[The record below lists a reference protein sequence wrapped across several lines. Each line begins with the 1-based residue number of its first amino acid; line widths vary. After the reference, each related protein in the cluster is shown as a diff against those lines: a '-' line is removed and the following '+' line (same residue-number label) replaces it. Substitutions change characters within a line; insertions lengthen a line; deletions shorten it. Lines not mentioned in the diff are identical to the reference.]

1 MLEGKFWTVFERSKK
16 HKRDGKPLRK
26 TILREASHPK
36 EIREKLK
43 LSQSAF
49 ASLMG
54 VTPQTIQAWENGE
67 RTPRG
72 PAKPLLRIAEQ
83 HPEIFFEY
91 VGITGILPLI

>member
-1 MLEGKFWTVFERSKK
+1 MSERDVGREILDGLREIKN

-83 HPEIFFEY
+83 HPEIFLNMSE
-91 VGITGILPLI
+91 